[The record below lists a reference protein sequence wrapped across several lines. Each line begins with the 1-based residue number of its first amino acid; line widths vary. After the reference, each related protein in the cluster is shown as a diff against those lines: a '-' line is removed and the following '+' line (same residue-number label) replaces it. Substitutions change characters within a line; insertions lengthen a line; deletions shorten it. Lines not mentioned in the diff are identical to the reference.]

1 MNGPGVRALANDWT
15 PTWYNLDPLVLM
27 RMCVERH
34 EAVVMESF
42 ESVFKYLE
50 CGEYIHQELIKRM
63 KGEISGR
70 YNNISGNLLF

>member
-1 MNGPGVRALANDWT
+1 
-15 PTWYNLDPLVLM
+15 M
-27 RMCVERH
+27 RVCVEQH